1 MGEVVYLF
9 LKEER
14 DMKLKC
20 FSILLVIMLI
30 LSTFTSTFVFAKT
43 ERTPKPKLNIVA
55 LGDSITFGYP
65 APSTTGFPDFISGAR
80 NVEKFGGS
88 GATSSQLLAA
98 IQSNPKEFKR
108 ALKKADV
115 ITINIGSN
123 DLMQATNMSTLLA
136 KLQPLVPN
144 LEKNLENGKIAEA
157 IHTTPLTPP
166 NSQQLIAYT
175 SNVAKIIATVKKES
189 KAPIILYNLYNPIV
203 MSNNLV
209 LNQALLGPLHTFVE
223 GNLMVVNGI
232 IQPFENTKGIFVV
245 DSYSTMKANPPIYI
259 IPFDIHPT
267 IEGQKALAL
276 LAESTLQSIHLKKW
290 KSY

>member
-1 MGEVVYLF
+1 MKFKRFSVLF
-9 LKEER
+9 V
-14 DMKLKC
+14 M
-20 FSILLVIMLI
+20 MLI
-30 LSTFTSTFVFAKT
+30 LSTFTAPFVFAKT
-43 ERTPKPKLNIVA
+43 ERSPKPKLNIVA

-65 APSTTGFPDFISGAR
+65 PPSTTGFPDLITGVR

-123 DLMQATNMSTLLA
+123 DLMQATNMSTLFA

-144 LEKNLENGKIAEA
+144 LEENLTNGKVAQA
-157 IHTTPLTPP
+157 FQTTPLTPST
-166 NSQQLIAYT
+166 SQQLIAYT
-175 SNVAKIIATVKKES
+175 SNLAKIIATVKKES
-189 KAPIILYNLYNPIV
+189 RAPIILYNLYNPIV
-203 MSNNLV
+203 MSNNPV
-209 LNQALLGPLHTFVE
+209 LNQAFLGPLHNFVDE
-223 GNLMVVNGI
+223 NLIVVNGA
-232 IQPFENTKGIFVV
+232 IQPFKNVNGVFVV
-245 DSYSTMKANPPIYI
+245 DSYSTMKANPPVYI

-267 IEGQKALAL
+267 LEGQKALAL
-276 LAESTLQSIHLKKW
+276 LADSTLESIHLRRW

>member
-1 MGEVVYLF
+1 MGKVVLF
-9 LKEER
+9 LKGEEV
-14 DMKLKC
+14 MKLKR
-20 FSILLVIMLI
+20 FSVLLVIMLI
-30 LSTFTSTFVFAKT
+30 LSTFTASFVFAKSEQT
-43 ERTPKPKLNIVA
+43 AKPKLNIVA

-65 APSTTGFPDFISGAR
+65 PPSTTGFPDLITGAR

-123 DLMQATNMSTLLA
+123 DLMQATNMSTLFA

-144 LEKNLENGKIAEA
+144 LEENLANGKVAETFR
-157 IHTTPLTPP
+157 TTPLTPP
-166 NSQQLIAYT
+166 TSQQLVAYT
-175 SNVAKIIATVKKES
+175 SNLAKIIATIKKES
-189 KAPIILYNLYNPIV
+189 RAPIILYNLYNPIV
-203 MSNNLV
+203 MSNNPV
-209 LNQALLGPLHTFVE
+209 LNQVLLGPLHNFVE
-223 GNLMVVNGI
+223 GNLIVVNGA
-232 IQPFENTKGIFVV
+232 IQPFENVNGVFVV
-245 DSYSTMKANPPIYI
+245 DSYSTMKANPTVYI

-267 IEGQKALAL
+267 LEGQKALAL
-276 LAESTLQSIHLKKW
+276 LADSTLQSIHLKKW